1 MTNIAGVNASAQ
13 LSQQDSHRPPDKDF
27 AHELAKRDE
36 QVKTN
41 LQNDAKADQDAGFE
55 NQLLPEEGRPQW
67 AAPAIEPEAA
77 LSAQE
82 ALLAQQSEAQQ
93 LARAPVM
100 PAGVT
105 ETLIEARV
113 FGWHAMAQAY
123 LSELTAAAGDKPRL
137 HELSEEQVSSGNTED
152 ESTEAQP
159 SAPFAPV
166 DVAEPTTAAS
176 PLQASVQV
184 STRFAAAD
192 TASSNMAELV
202 VADTTA
208 SSYWSERSVR
218 FTRQRDGASV
228 AWLRDFRISDA
239 EASHLIQLVLSDA
252 KAKGMALSKIMLNG
266 REAWTSPNSH

>member
-1 MTNIAGVNASAQ
+1 MTTIAGVNASAQ
-13 LSQQDSHRPPDKDF
+13 PSQQDSHRPPARDF
-27 AHELAKRDE
+27 AHELAKRGE

-41 LQNDAKADQDAGFE
+41 PQNDAKADQDAGFE
-55 NQLLPEEGRPQW
+55 NQLSSEEGKPQW

-82 ALLAQQSEAQQ
+82 AQLAVQTEAQQ
-93 LARAPVM
+93 LARAPVT

-105 ETLIEARV
+105 ETLLEARV
-113 FGWHAMAQAY
+113 FGWHGMAQAY
-123 LSELTAAAGDKPRL
+123 LSELTAAVGDKPRL
-137 HELSEEQVSSGNTED
+137 HAPSEEQVSSGSSED
-152 ESTEAQP
+152 ESAEAQTTAP
-159 SAPFAPV
+159 STPV
-166 DVAEPTTAAS
+166 DVAEPTTAANQ
-176 PLQASVQV
+176 LQATVQV
-184 STRFAAAD
+184 STRLAAAD
-192 TASSNMAELV
+192 TASSNMAELA